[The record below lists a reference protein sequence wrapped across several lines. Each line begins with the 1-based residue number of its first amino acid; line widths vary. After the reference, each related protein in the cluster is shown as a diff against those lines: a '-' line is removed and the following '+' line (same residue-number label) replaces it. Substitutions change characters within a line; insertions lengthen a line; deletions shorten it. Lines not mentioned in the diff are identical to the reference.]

1 MVDQRHVSNMSDAC
15 LIRGLG
21 LVLSAPE
28 KEKADGQRDT
38 GGFRKAAPHRE
49 GPT

>member
-1 MVDQRHVSNMSDAC
+1 MSDAC
-15 LIRGLG
+15 AIRGLG

-38 GGFRKAAPHRE
+38 GGFREVAPHHDE
-49 GPT
+49 